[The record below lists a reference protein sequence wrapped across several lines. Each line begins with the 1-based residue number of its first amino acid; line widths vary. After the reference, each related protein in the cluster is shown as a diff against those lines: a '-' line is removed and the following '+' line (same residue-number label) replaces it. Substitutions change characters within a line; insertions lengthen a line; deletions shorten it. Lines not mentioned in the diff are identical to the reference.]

1 MEGDQWYR
9 RSLIRSDQIASRRV
23 VIFLDWTNGENLS
36 ILDTCSPPEHM
47 RVFGIDPGS
56 TATGYAVVE
65 RVGGRFRL
73 LTAGVIRTK
82 SKEPVPDRL
91 HTIHAGLVAQ
101 LTVADVDCVAIESIF
116 RHRSSESAIR
126 LGQARGV
133 ALLAAA
139 QHNLAVH
146 EYNAMT
152 VKKTVGG
159 HGRADKSN
167 VARVVARL
175 LGVDHDLA
183 SDASDAAAIAITHL
197 MHHPFQRMPLQRRA
211 SR

>member
-1 MEGDQWYR
+1 
-9 RSLIRSDQIASRRV
+9 
-23 VIFLDWTNGENLS
+23 
-36 ILDTCSPPEHM
+36 M

-56 TATGYAVVE
+56 TATGYAVVS
-65 RVGGRFRL
+65 RHAGRFEL
-73 LTAGVIRTK
+73 LEAGVIRTR
-82 SKEPVPDRL
+82 SADPIPTRL
-91 HTIHAGLVAQ
+91 ATIHEGLVARLQ
-101 LTVADVDCVAIESIF
+101 ANDLDCVAIEAIF

-139 QHNLAVH
+139 QAGLEIH

-159 HGRADKSN
+159 HGRAGKPE
-167 VARVVARL
+167 VARIVARL
-175 LGVDHDLA
+175 VGRDVKLA

-197 MHHPFQRMPLQRRA
+197 MHAPFVRQTR
-211 SR
+211 SRVVAT

>member
-1 MEGDQWYR
+1 MGYRTPPLGDN
-9 RSLIRSDQIASRRV
+9 QIAV
-23 VIFLDWTNGENLS
+23 EAVGQILDWTPAAILP

-65 RVGGRFRL
+65 RAGGRFRL

-82 SKEPVPDRL
+82 SKDPIPARL
-91 HTIHAGLVAQ
+91 HTIHAGLHAQ
-101 LTVADVDCVAIESIF
+101 LTVADVHCVAIESIF

-139 QHNLAVH
+139 QHNMAVH

-159 HGRADKSN
+159 HGRAGKDD
-167 VARVVARL
+167 VARIVARL
-175 LGVDHDLA
+175 IGADHGLA

-197 MHHPFQRMPLQRRA
+197 MHQPFQRASLKRRVN
-211 SR
+211 R

>member
-1 MEGDQWYR
+1 
-9 RSLIRSDQIASRRV
+9 
-23 VIFLDWTNGENLS
+23 
-36 ILDTCSPPEHM
+36 M

-56 TATGYAVVE
+56 TATGYAVVQKS
-65 RVGGRFRL
+65 GGRFQL
-73 LTAGVIRTK
+73 LAAGVIRTV
-82 SKEPVPDRL
+82 SKDPIPDRL
-91 HTIHAGLVAQ
+91 KTIFQGLNAQ
-101 LTVADVDCVAIESIF
+101 LTGADVDCVAIESIF

-139 QHNLAVH
+139 MHDHPVF

-159 HGRADKSN
+159 HGRAGKPE
-167 VARVVARL
+167 VARIVTRL
-175 LGVDHDLA
+175 LGADHKLA

-197 MHHPFQRMPLQRRA
+197 IHVPFQRMPVARKAQR
-211 SR
+211 

>member
-1 MEGDQWYR
+1 
-9 RSLIRSDQIASRRV
+9 
-23 VIFLDWTNGENLS
+23 
-36 ILDTCSPPEHM
+36 M

-56 TATGYAVVE
+56 TATGYAVVQKS
-65 RVGGRFRL
+65 GGRFQL
-73 LTAGVIRTK
+73 LAAGVIRTA
-82 SKEPVPDRL
+82 SKDPIPERMKAIYQGL
-91 HTIHAGLVAQ
+91 HAQ
-101 LTVADVDCVAIESIF
+101 LTVADADCVAIESIF

-139 QHNLAVH
+139 LHDRPVF

-159 HGRADKSN
+159 HGRAGKPE
-167 VARVVARL
+167 VARIVTRL
-175 LGVDHDLA
+175 LGADHQLA

-197 MHHPFQRMPLQRRA
+197 MHVPFQRLPVARR
-211 SR
+211 SHR

>member
-1 MEGDQWYR
+1 
-9 RSLIRSDQIASRRV
+9 
-23 VIFLDWTNGENLS
+23 
-36 ILDTCSPPEHM
+36 M

-56 TATGYAVVE
+56 TATGYAVVQKS
-65 RVGGRFRL
+65 GGRFQL
-73 LTAGVIRTK
+73 LAAGVIRTA
-82 SKEPVPDRL
+82 SKEPIPVRL
-91 HTIHAGLVAQ
+91 HTIHQGLTAQ
-101 LTVADVDCVAIESIF
+101 LTVWKVNCVAIESIF

-139 QHNLAVH
+139 QHGLKVF

-159 HGRADKSN
+159 HGRAGKPE
-167 VARVVARL
+167 VARIVDRL
-175 LGVDHDLA
+175 LGGEHKLA

-197 MHHPFQRMPLQRRA
+197 MHNPFQRAPMARRA
-211 SR
+211 HR

>member
-1 MEGDQWYR
+1 
-9 RSLIRSDQIASRRV
+9 
-23 VIFLDWTNGENLS
+23 
-36 ILDTCSPPEHM
+36 M

-65 RVGGRFRL
+65 RAGGRFHL
-73 LTAGVIRTK
+73 LAAGVVRTRTADPIP
-82 SKEPVPDRL
+82 ERL
-91 HTIHAGLVAQ
+91 KAIYQGLNAQ
-101 LTVADVDCVAIESIF
+101 LTVAKADCVAIEAIF

-133 ALLAAA
+133 ALLAASL
-139 QHNLAVH
+139 HELPVS

-159 HGRADKSN
+159 HGRAGKTE
-167 VARVVARL
+167 VARIVARL
-175 LGVDHDLA
+175 IRSDRDLA

-197 MHHPFQRMPLQRRA
+197 MHSPFQRLPTARGFRR
-211 SR
+211 

>member
-1 MEGDQWYR
+1 
-9 RSLIRSDQIASRRV
+9 
-23 VIFLDWTNGENLS
+23 
-36 ILDTCSPPEHM
+36 M

-56 TATGYAVVE
+56 TATGYAVVQKS
-65 RVGGRFRL
+65 GGRFQL
-73 LTAGVIRTK
+73 LAAGVIRTK
-82 SKEPVPDRL
+82 SKEPIPDRL
-91 HTIHAGLVAQ
+91 KEIYQGLHAQ

-139 QHNLAVH
+139 MHDRQVF

-159 HGRADKSN
+159 HGRAGKPE
-167 VARVVARL
+167 VARIVNRL
-175 LGVDHDLA
+175 LGTDHQLA

-197 MHHPFQRMPLQRRA
+197 MHVPFQRMPVARRVQR
-211 SR
+211 

>member
-1 MEGDQWYR
+1 
-9 RSLIRSDQIASRRV
+9 
-23 VIFLDWTNGENLS
+23 
-36 ILDTCSPPEHM
+36 M

-56 TATGYAVVE
+56 TATGYAVVQ
-65 RVGGRFRL
+65 RAGGRFRL
-73 LTAGVIRTK
+73 LAAGVIRTK
-82 SKEPVPDRL
+82 SSDPIPERL
-91 HTIHAGLVAQ
+91 AAIYQGLSAQ
-101 LTVADVDCVAIESIF
+101 LTVAKVDCVAIEAIF

-133 ALLAAA
+133 ALLAAGL
-139 QHNLAVH
+139 HGLDVS

-159 HGRADKSN
+159 HGRAGKPE
-167 VARVVARL
+167 VARIVTRL
-175 LGVDHDLA
+175 LGADHGLA

-197 MHHPFQRMPLQRRA
+197 MHSPFQRLPVARGV

>member
-1 MEGDQWYR
+1 
-9 RSLIRSDQIASRRV
+9 
-23 VIFLDWTNGENLS
+23 
-36 ILDTCSPPEHM
+36 M

-65 RVGGRFRL
+65 RAGGRFRL
-73 LTAGVIRTK
+73 LTAGVIRTR
-82 SKEPVPDRL
+82 SKDPIPDRL
-91 HTIHAGLVAQ
+91 KEIYQGLNAQ
-101 LTVADVDCVAIESIF
+101 LTVAKAEQVAIESIF

-133 ALLAAA
+133 ALLAASL
-139 QHNLAVH
+139 HNLPVA

-159 HGRADKSN
+159 HGRAGKPE
-167 VARVVARL
+167 VARIVARL
-175 LGVDHDLA
+175 LGADHDLA

-197 MHHPFQRMPLQRRA
+197 MHSPFQRLPVARGRGVRR
-211 SR
+211 